1 VIVMTINIGEVTTFA
16 NPKADKAQVVKIA
29 EEYGEIY
36 SAWENLQEIK
46 EMYRFGKA
54 SYSGLQFAIK
64 KLVDECADL
73 FTATANLLVALNV
86 DDNQMRRAMQDC
98 KQRNRDRGRL

>member
-1 VIVMTINIGEVTTFA
+1 MPLNIGEVTTFP
-16 NPKADKAQVVKIA
+16 NPKADKSQVLKIA
-29 EEYGEIY
+29 EEYSEIF
-36 SAWENLQEIK
+36 SAWENLQEVK
-46 EMYRFGKA
+46 EMYHLGNA

-86 DDNQMRRAMQDC
+86 DDLQMERAMQDC